1 MRRSF
6 VFLLSLLLFSPCIHA
21 DQEPSTNWDEA
32 ESLTLLG
39 RSQGKAINVGLDE
52 DDWRWLRQ
60 KSVLNLGT
68 ALTDSAPLDLTANAN
83 DYEGLTAD
91 YAELLADMLHIEIK
105 VHRYQHRNQAIQALK
120 RGELDFL
127 GSASG
132 FEAADPE
139 LAISDPYTDDQPVL
153 ITLRSVD
160 DSLSTRLEG
169 KVLSMSK
176 YYLNIADVEAFY
188 PLAKLQLYETDLDA
202 INAVVF
208 GQADVYVGGALTS
221 NYLINKNF
229 LHEAHIHDFSG
240 LEVTNIGFALR
251 TKDHRLLRI
260 VNQAIGAIPTTESSV
275 IMRRWGGD
283 SIHVEGHEAFDI
295 TPNERRWLDEHP
307 RLRVAVI
314 EDSPPISFFDQHD
327 QLRGI
332 CADVLEKISRRTG
345 LRFEMVRGGT
355 IDELEELVR
364 TGKADAIAALNLN
377 SQSASDL
384 RFTRPYLT
392 TPYVLVSSN
401 REGSPDSLDE
411 MVGKRL
417 AFSQR
422 SNLGSYVE
430 EYYPGVTLVPAPDS
444 RAAMGMVAEGKAD
457 ASINTLVYAR
467 YLTVNQFDNRLRITG
482 GIGQLPAQVGLA
494 TSRGALELYSIF
506 DKVLMGI
513 SPEEMSEVIGRWRGD
528 IMIDHSRA
536 RATQLASMR
545 GFAIA
550 AGLLLFAFAWVA
562 YLWRLIRKRDIAERA
577 LTEQMD
583 FMRVLID
590 GLPHP
595 IYVRDREMRMVM
607 CNNRYLEAVGCRSE
621 QVIGTRL
628 SEQAYVESEY
638 SYAIEQQYQEVMAAG
653 RELLRD
659 CQLMMPGGRLIT
671 AYHWVLPFRDGAAEV
686 KGIIAGWIDISERE
700 LLLGQLKEAKQE
712 ADNASRAKT
721 TFLATMS
728 HEIRTPMNAVVGMLE
743 LALKKAEQG
752 VLDRFSIEVA
762 SGAARGM
769 LDLIGDILDV
779 VRIESGR
786 LTLNA
791 QRASLKELV
800 MSVIRVFEGMARQKQ
815 LALVLEFDEQ
825 ADRDVLVDPVRFKQV
840 LSNLLS
846 NAIKF
851 TNVGQVFV
859 SVEGTFNEAEE
870 RLHIRV
876 LVRDT
881 GVGISTQD
889 QLTLFAPFSQV
900 GAENSP
906 SAGSGLGL
914 VISRTLCSMMSGQL
928 NLTSVLGLGT
938 QTEVLVTLPVLPALP
953 PEKPMAVVTQPGR
966 VLKVLVVDDYPA
978 NRLLLSQQ
986 LNYLGHNVRD
996 EQDGA
1001 HGLRAWRNNH
1011 FDVVITDCNMPVM
1024 NGYELAKAI
1033 RAEELLSGGPP
1044 CLILGFTAN
1053 AQPEEIERCA
1063 AAGMDDCLF
1072 KPIGMKELMAR
1083 LSRVE
1088 SVFEQAPDINEGT
1101 PSDDDIDL
1109 SSLEQLTCG
1118 DRESIKSLLRDLT
1131 SSNEEDQLRLIKLF
1145 GQNDLVGLADLAHR
1159 IKGGAQII
1167 KANRLI
1173 RCCEQLR
1180 IDCNGLDGARITL
1193 SVDALHQAMEALAV
1207 VLELYVET
1215 PSD

>member
-1 MRRSF
+1 MKRPLS
-6 VFLLSLLLFSPCIHA
+6 FLLALLLWSPCIYADYELHA
-21 DQEPSTNWDEA
+21 RRDNI

-39 RSQGKAINVGLDE
+39 RSHGKDVSVRLDE
-52 DDWRWLRQ
+52 DDWRWLRN
-60 KSVLNLGT
+60 KRVLNLGT
-68 ALTDSAPLDLTANAN
+68 AYTDSAPLDVTANAN
-83 DYEGLTAD
+83 DYEGVTAD

-105 VHRYQHRNQAIQALK
+105 VHRYQHRDQAIQALK
-120 RGELDFL
+120 VGELDLL
-127 GSASG
+127 GSASS
-132 FEAADPE
+132 FEVADPE
-139 LAISDPYTDDQPVL
+139 LAITDSYTDDQSVL
-153 ITLRSVD
+153 ITRRKFD
-160 DSLSTRLEG
+160 DSLPERLEG
-169 KVLSMSK
+169 QTLSMSK
-176 YYLNIADVEAFY
+176 YYLNIADVQAFY
-188 PLAKLQLYETDLDA
+188 PLAKLKLYDTDLDA

-208 GQADVYVGGALTS
+208 GQADVHIGGALTS

-229 LHEAHIHDFSG
+229 LYEAHLHDFSG
-240 LEVTNIGFALR
+240 LEVTKIGFALSA
-251 TKDHRLLRI
+251 KNHRLLRI
-260 VNQAIGAIPTTESSV
+260 VNQAINAIPTGERSA
-275 IMRRWGGD
+275 ILRRWGGD
-283 SIHVEGHEAFDI
+283 SIHVDSHEAFDI
-295 TPNERRWLDEHP
+295 TPKERKWLDEHP

-314 EDSPPISFFDQHD
+314 EDSPPISFFDRRG

-345 LRFEMVRGGT
+345 LKFEVVRGGT
-355 IDELEELVR
+355 PGDLEELVR
-364 TGKADAIAALNLN
+364 TGKADVIASLNIN
-377 SQSASDL
+377 NQSASNL

-392 TPYVLVSSN
+392 TPYVLVS
-401 REGSPDSLDE
+401 REEEGSPDRLDQ

-417 AFSQR
+417 AISQR
-422 SNLGSYVE
+422 SDLSRYVQE
-430 EYYPGVTLVPAPDS
+430 HYPGVKLEVAPDS
-444 RAAMGMVAEGKAD
+444 RDAMALVAEGEAD

-467 YLTVNQFDNRLRITG
+467 YLIVNQFDNRLRIAS
-482 GIGQLPAQVGLA
+482 GIGLRPAQVGLA
-494 TSRGALELYSIF
+494 TRRDALELYSIF

-513 SPEEMSEVIGRWRGD
+513 APEEMSEIVGRWRGD
-528 IMIDHSRA
+528 IMVDNSRA
-536 RATQLASMR
+536 RASQLASMR
-545 GFAIA
+545 GYAIA

-562 YLWRLIRKRDIAERA
+562 YLWRLIRKREIAERA
-577 LTEQMD
+577 LNEQMD

-590 GLPHP
+590 SLPHP
-595 IYVRDREMRMVM
+595 IYVRDRDMRMVM
-607 CNNRYLEAVGCRSE
+607 CNNRYLEAVGYRLE
-621 QVIGTRL
+621 DVIGTRL
-628 SEQAYVESEY
+628 SEGLNIESEY
-638 SYAIEQQYQEVMAAG
+638 THGVEQQYQEVMASG

-659 CQLMMPGGRLIT
+659 CELMMPGGRMII
-671 AYHWVLPFRDGAAEV
+671 AYHWVLPFRDRTTEV
-686 KGIIAGWIDISERE
+686 KGIIAGWIDISERQ
-700 LLLGQLKEAKQE
+700 LLLGQLEEAKQE
-712 ADNASRAKT
+712 ADNANRAKT

-786 LTLNA
+786 LTLNP
-791 QRASLKELV
+791 QRAALKELV
-800 MSVIRVFEGMARQKQ
+800 MSVIRVFDGMARQKH
-815 LALVLEFDEQ
+815 LALDLEFDEQ

-851 TNVGQVFV
+851 TSVGRVFV
-859 SVEGTFNEAEE
+859 SVEGTLKEAEE
-870 RLHIRV
+870 SLYIRV

-881 GVGISTQD
+881 GVGISAED
-889 QLTLFAPFSQV
+889 QLALFAPFSQV
-900 GAENSP
+900 GAEGSK
-906 SAGSGLGL
+906 SGGSGLGL
-914 VISRTLCSMMSGQL
+914 VISRTLCSMMQGQL
-928 NLTSVLGLGT
+928 NLTSVPGLGT
-938 QTEVLVTLPVLPALP
+938 QTEVLLELPILPALP
-953 PEKPMAVVTQPGR
+953 PEKPMAVVAQPGR

-1011 FDVVITDCNMPVM
+1011 FDVVITDCQMPVM
-1024 NGYELAKAI
+1024 NGYELARAI
-1033 RAEELLSGGPP
+1033 RAEELLSGDPP

-1053 AQPEEIERCA
+1053 AQPEEVELCT

-1072 KPIGMKELMAR
+1072 KPIGMKELMER

-1088 SVFEQAPDINEGT
+1088 SVFEQIPDIKETT

-1118 DRESIKSLLRDLT
+1118 DRESTKSLLRDLT
-1131 SSNEEDQLRLIKLF
+1131 RSNEEDQLRLIKLL

-1167 KANRLI
+1167 KAKRLI

-1180 IDCNGLDGARITL
+1180 IDCNGRDGARITL

-1207 VLELYVET
+1207 ELELYVET

>member
-1 MRRSF
+1 MK
-6 VFLLSLLLFSPCIHA
+6 
-21 DQEPSTNWDEA
+21 DES
-32 ESLTLLG
+32 ESLVLLG
-39 RSQGKAINVGLDE
+39 RSHGKALTVKLDD
-52 DDWRWLRQ
+52 DDWRWLRN
-60 KSVLNLGT
+60 KRVLNLGT
-68 ALTDSAPLDLTANAN
+68 ALSDSAPLDLTVNPS

-91 YAELLADMLHIEIK
+91 YAELLADMLHIEVK
-105 VHRYQHRNQAIQALK
+105 VHRYLQRDQAILALK
-120 RGELDFL
+120 RGELDLL

-139 LAISDPYTDDQPVL
+139 LVISRSYTDDQPVL
-153 ITLRSVD
+153 IIRRDRDNTLPPE
-160 DSLSTRLEG
+160 LEG
-169 KVLSMSK
+169 QTLSMSK
-176 YYLNIADVEAFY
+176 YYLSTDEVQAVY
-188 PLAKLQLYETDLDA
+188 PHAKLRLYDTDLDA
-202 INAVVF
+202 ISAVVF
-208 GQADVYVGGALTS
+208 GQADVHIGGALTS
-221 NYLINKNF
+221 NFLINKNF
-229 LHEAHIHDFSG
+229 LHEVHIHDFSG

-251 TKDHRLLRI
+251 DKDLRLLRI
-260 VNQAIGAIPTTESSV
+260 INQTLGAIPTTERST
-275 IMRRWGGD
+275 ILRRWGGD
-283 SIHVEGHEAFDI
+283 AVHVHAHEAFDI
-295 TPNERRWLDEHP
+295 TANERRWLDENP

-345 LRFEMVRGGT
+345 LKFEVVRGATVG
-355 IDELEELVR
+355 ELEELVR

-377 SQSASDL
+377 NQSSSDF

-392 TPYVLVSSN
+392 TPYVLVSRN
-401 REGSPDSLDE
+401 GEAGVDGLDQ
-411 MVGKRL
+411 MAGMRL
-417 AFSQR
+417 AVNQL
-422 SNLGSYVE
+422 SNVRSYVE
-430 EYYPGVTLVPAPDS
+430 EHYPGVTLVLAPDA
-444 RAAMGMVAEGKAD
+444 RAAMVKVAEGKAD
-457 ASINTLVYAR
+457 ASINSLVYAR
-467 YLTVNQFDNRLRITG
+467 YLIANQFDNSLRITS
-482 GIGQLPAQVGLA
+482 GIGLPPAQVGLA

-513 SPEEMSEVIGRWRGD
+513 TPEEMSEVIGRWRGD
-528 IMIDHSRA
+528 IMVDNRRA
-536 RATQLASMR
+536 RASQLASMR

-562 YLWRLIRKRDIAERA
+562 YLWRLIRKREIAERA
-577 LTEQMD
+577 LHEQMD

-607 CNNRYLEAVGCRSE
+607 CNNRYLEAAECRPE
-621 QVIGTRL
+621 DVIGTRL
-628 SEQAYVESEY
+628 SERPLFESAYSHGV
-638 SYAIEQQYQEVMAAG
+638 EQQYQEVMTAG

-659 CQLMMPGGRLIT
+659 CQLMMPGGRMIT
-671 AYHWVLPFRDGAAEV
+671 AYHWVLPFRDRDGEV
-686 KGIIAGWIDISERE
+686 KGIIGGWIDISERE
-700 LLLGQLKEAKQE
+700 QLLEQLKEAKQD
-712 ADNASRAKT
+712 ADNANRAKT

-743 LALKKAEQG
+743 LAMKKAEQG
-752 VLDRFSIEVA
+752 ILDRFSIEVA
-762 SGAARGM
+762 SGAAQGM

-786 LTLNA
+786 LTLSPR
-791 QRASLKELV
+791 RAVFKELV
-800 MSVIRVFEGMARQKQ
+800 MSVVRVFDGMARQKQ
-815 LALVLEFDEQ
+815 LTLVLEFDEK
-825 ADRDVLVDPVRFKQV
+825 ADRDVLVDPMRFKQV

-851 TNVGQVFV
+851 TSVGQVLV
-859 SVEGTFNEAEE
+859 SVEGTPDEE
-870 RLHIRV
+870 GENLHIRV

-881 GVGISTQD
+881 GVGISAQD
-889 QLTLFAPFSQV
+889 QLRLFTPFSQV
-900 GAENSP
+900 GAESST

-914 VISRTLCSMMSGQL
+914 VISRTLCSMMQGQL
-928 NLTSVLGLGT
+928 NLSSVLGLGT
-938 QTEVLVTLPVLPALP
+938 QTEVLVELPILPALP
-953 PEKPMAVVTQPGR
+953 PEKPVAMVAHPGR
-966 VLKVLVVDDYPA
+966 ALTVLVVDDYPA

-996 EQDGA
+996 EQDGS
-1001 HGLRAWRNNH
+1001 HGLRTWRNGH
-1011 FDVVITDCNMPVM
+1011 FDVVITDCNMPIM

-1033 RAEELLSGGPP
+1033 RAEELLSQAPP

-1053 AQPEEIERCA
+1053 AQPEEIERCT

-1088 SVFEQAPDINEGT
+1088 SVFEQNLDITDGT

-1131 SSNEEDQLRLIKLF
+1131 RSNEEDLLRLVKLF
-1145 GQNDLVGLADLAHR
+1145 SQNDIVGLADLAHR

-1167 KANRLI
+1167 KAKRLI
-1173 RCCEQLR
+1173 QCCEQLR
-1180 IDCNGLDGARITL
+1180 VDCDGLDATRITL
-1193 SVDALHQAMEALAV
+1193 SVDALHQAMEVLGA
-1207 VLELYVET
+1207 VLEQFVET
-1215 PSD
+1215 PCDQ